1 MNKLLINI
9 NNPCKGWQNPR
20 TYFSIYLNFLTDR
33 LAENTFK
40 ETLLFEAQVQ
50 KLIVVNCLGYVF
62 KEIGPG

>member
-1 MNKLLINI
+1 MSKLLINI
-9 NNPCKGWQNPR
+9 NNP
-20 TYFSIYLNFLTDR
+20 SIYLNFLTDR